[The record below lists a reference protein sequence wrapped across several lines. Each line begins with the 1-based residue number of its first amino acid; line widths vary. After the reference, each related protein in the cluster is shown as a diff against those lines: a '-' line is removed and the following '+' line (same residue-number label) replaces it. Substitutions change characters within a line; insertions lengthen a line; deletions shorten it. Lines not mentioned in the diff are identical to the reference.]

1 MKQLEKIVDE
11 EIWEN
16 EAGGSREKMKC
27 KLSTQHTMYF
37 LNSNAGIKT
46 LVRKKN
52 VLPTSR
58 QQLLSRIFKIRM
70 CLALSAHHEEEAAC
84 NRCPC
89 RENPAF
95 DAISNHVLAG
105 ILDPPAGKSAGQ
117 EQVPFQGT
125 CCTMFLCSHQP
136 NQQMYP
142 NTTPRLCRPYMA
154 ERASRI
160 PCKPS

>member
-58 QQLLSRIFKIRM
+58 QLSRKSECLWLSLLITKKKLPATDVRAEKI
-70 CLALSAHHEEEAAC
+70 
-84 NRCPC
+84 
-89 RENPAF
+89 
-95 DAISNHVLAG
+95 
-105 ILDPPAGKSAGQ
+105 
-117 EQVPFQGT
+117 
-125 CCTMFLCSHQP
+125 QP
-136 NQQMYP
+136 
-142 NTTPRLCRPYMA
+142 
-154 ERASRI
+154 SI
-160 PCKPS
+160 P